1 MLPQRLIDRF
11 HELLAAAAAAGEPEP
26 TAMSLATVDDQGQ
39 PWVRVVLLKALDARG
54 FSFYTNTDSDKGRQL
69 AGQPRAAICFLWKHL
84 DQVVQVRAQG
94 PVEAVDAAEAD
105 AYFASRPRGSQIGA
119 WASAQSR
126 PLADRATLEQRIGE
140 VEARFQGVPVPRP
153 AHWGGYRL
161 LPQRLEFW
169 HGREHR
175 LHDRFL
181 FEASDDGQWHERR
194 LFP

>member
-69 AGQPRAAICFLWKHL
+69 AGQPRAAACFLWKHL

-94 PVEAVDAAEAD
+94 PVEAVDEVEAD

-126 PLADRATLEQRIGE
+126 PLADRAALEQRIAQFE
-140 VEARFQGVPVPRP
+140 SRFAGAPVPRP

-181 FEASDDGQWHERR
+181 FEAGDDGHWHERR